1 MMHMG
6 FCPIFVKWIMVCI
19 STVSYSF
26 NLNGQKV
33 GHFTPTRGLH
43 QGDPLSPYLFII
55 CAEGLSNLLKKAV
68 EAKEINGI
76 KICKDSPMVSH
87 LFFADDSLLC
97 CKASKQEAM
106 KLKEILE
113 QYGQSSR
120 QVVNFDKSAMY
131 FSRNTPNQSRLEI
144 NEALDN
150 MREAHSGKYLG
161 LPMAMSDRRT
171 RCLGISRAKYPAR
184 CKSGSRKL

>member
-1 MMHMG
+1 MDNIIIAHEILHFLKNKRRGKVGFMTLKLDMSKAYDRVEWKFLGRLMIHMG
-6 FCPIFVKWIMVCI
+6 FYPTFVKWIMVCI

-106 KLKEILE
+106 KVK
-113 QYGQSSR
+113 
-120 QVVNFDKSAMY
+120 
-131 FSRNTPNQSRLEI
+131 
-144 NEALDN
+144 
-150 MREAHSGKYLG
+150 
-161 LPMAMSDRRT
+161 
-171 RCLGISRAKYPAR
+171 
-184 CKSGSRKL
+184 